1 MNWKFASTTL
11 ALATA
16 LLTGC
21 AQSPLASQA
30 DAGWSTLYDANSN
43 LNQWTLVGD
52 ANWRIQDGALQ
63 ADFLR
68 SKTPSYLVTKTTYQ
82 NIDIRAEVWVDSQ
95 TNSGIFIRCQQADK
109 IGADS
114 CYEINIW
121 DTRPD
126 PSYGN
131 LSPERSTG
139 GETERAGHRP
149 GTRWQTRQGLSG
161 LAIRQWH
168 REVPQ
173 SPDPWQ
179 LSRAWH
185 CIPFPGGRPSHCLP
199 APLVGRP
206 RRNLTQPPCA

>member
-16 LLTGC
+16 LMTGC

-30 DAGWSTLYDANSN
+30 DAGWSTLFDANSN
-43 LNQWTLVGD
+43 LNQWSLVGD

-126 PSYGN
+126 PSYGTGAIVDVAKV
-131 LSPERSTG
+131 SPMP
-139 GETERAGHRP
+139 RAG
-149 GTRWQTRQGLSG
+149 GQWNTLEISAQGDQLVVKLNGQVTAQARDGKHAKGYLALQYGSG
-161 LAIRQWH
+161 IVKFRKVQIR
-168 REVPQ
+168 
-173 SPDPWQ
+173 
-179 LSRAWH
+179 
-185 CIPFPGGRPSHCLP
+185 G
-199 APLVGRP
+199 
-206 RRNLTQPPCA
+206 N

>member
-11 ALATA
+11 ALATT
-16 LLTGC
+16 LMTGC

-30 DAGWSTLYDANSN
+30 DAGWSTLFDGNSN

-126 PSYGN
+126 PSYGTGAIVDVAKV
-131 LSPERSTG
+131 SPMP
-139 GETERAGHRP
+139 RAGGQWNTLEISAQSDQLVVKLNGQVTAQARDGKHAK
-149 GTRWQTRQGLSG
+149 GYLALQYGSG
-161 LAIRQWH
+161 IVKFRKVQIRG
-168 REVPQ
+168 
-173 SPDPWQ
+173 S
-179 LSRAWH
+179 
-185 CIPFPGGRPSHCLP
+185 
-199 APLVGRP
+199 
-206 RRNLTQPPCA
+206 

>member
-16 LLTGC
+16 LMTGC

-126 PSYGN
+126 PSYGTGAIVDVAKV
-131 LSPERSTG
+131 SPMP
-139 GETERAGHRP
+139 RAG
-149 GTRWQTRQGLSG
+149 GQWNTLEISAQGDQLVVKLNGQVTAQALDGKHAKGYLALQYGSG
-161 LAIRQWH
+161 IVKFRKVQIR
-168 REVPQ
+168 
-173 SPDPWQ
+173 
-179 LSRAWH
+179 
-185 CIPFPGGRPSHCLP
+185 G
-199 APLVGRP
+199 
-206 RRNLTQPPCA
+206 N

>member
-1 MNWKFASTTL
+1 MNWKFASTTM

-126 PSYGN
+126 PSYGTGAIVDVAKV
-131 LSPERSTG
+131 SPMP
-139 GETERAGHRP
+139 RAG
-149 GTRWQTRQGLSG
+149 GQWNTLEISAQGDQLVVKLNGQVTAQARDGKHAKGYLALQYGSG
-161 LAIRQWH
+161 IVKFRKVQIR
-168 REVPQ
+168 
-173 SPDPWQ
+173 
-179 LSRAWH
+179 
-185 CIPFPGGRPSHCLP
+185 G
-199 APLVGRP
+199 
-206 RRNLTQPPCA
+206 N

>member
-11 ALATA
+11 ALATT

-30 DAGWSTLYDANSN
+30 DAGWSTLFDANSN
-43 LNQWTLVGD
+43 LNQWSLVGD

-82 NIDIRAEVWVDSQ
+82 NIDIRAEIWVDSQ

-126 PSYGN
+126 PSYGTGAIVDVAKV
-131 LSPERSTG
+131 SPMP
-139 GETERAGHRP
+139 RAG
-149 GTRWQTRQGLSG
+149 GQWNTLEISAQGDQLVVKLNGQVTAQARDGKHAKGYLALQYGSG
-161 LAIRQWH
+161 IVKFRKVQIRG
-168 REVPQ
+168 
-173 SPDPWQ
+173 S
-179 LSRAWH
+179 
-185 CIPFPGGRPSHCLP
+185 
-199 APLVGRP
+199 
-206 RRNLTQPPCA
+206 